1 VYRNSYTETWGFN
14 GVNKLDAFKMW
25 VINEYSSTLPYYVNE
40 GLVQENIPLKWIV
53 EASLIVHRLSE
64 MPWYTQE
71 QILNETSLTKEE
83 LITLNSIIRE
93 SEFLQEII
101 LHHGLGRKYWNT
113 MIPYVKS
120 GKIDKVINYEY
131 DFPLRLALFPGM
143 SCMYYCGF
151 CGRNQSVAYDPKK
164 VLKSGADRYKDIISS
179 LPKNSTISI
188 SGGLEPLTNFKLGEI
203 ISHAKSLGHRV
214 PLITNAHMLTPKYLE
229 SQPGIWDLDSLRVSL
244 YGTDQESTYFVTR
257 HKKAYKLVKDNII
270 EFLKERN
277 RKKSN
282 VKLGINYII
291 IPENIDTIL
300 PLLDYIIDV
309 NSKVDGQGVDFLTIR
324 EDFGSVTD
332 ISDDTDK
339 NVEGRKYHLDGFLSE
354 EQRTELID
362 IFKEF
367 NDRREKECS
376 NLHVDFGYAMVAL
389 GEGVLGKPLARVN
402 GTQMRKSGFPQLS
415 VAVDSAGDVFL
426 YREAGFLDR
435 PGNDK
440 FIAGRVTDEK
450 TLESVLRNFIE
461 SKEIAD
467 LSVDDSRFMDSY
479 DHLITLLVNQAEQDK
494 NFRIPFERGP
504 VKVRSSSLN
513 ELNVKLSNNWYRDE
527 KD

>member
-1 VYRNSYTETWGFN
+1 MTKDFQNWLYG
-14 GVNKLDAFKMW
+14 
-25 VINEYSSTLPYYVNE
+25 EYSDNVPNE
-40 GLVQENIPLKWIV
+40 IIEIFKNENIPERWLTPATK
-53 EASLIVHRLSE
+53 IVHRLSE

-71 QILNETSLTKEE
+71 KLSEETLLTKAE
-83 LITLNSIIRE
+83 LITLNSFIRH
-93 SEFLQEII
+93 SDFLQEMMV
-101 LHHGLGRKYWNT
+101 HNGLGRKYWNT
-113 MIPYVKS
+113 IIPYVKS
-120 GKIDKVINYEY
+120 GKINKVINYEY

-151 CGRNQSVAYDPKK
+151 CGRNQSAAYDPKK

-179 LPKNSTISI
+179 LPTNSTISI

-203 ISHAKSLGHRV
+203 ITHAKSLGHRV

-257 HKKAYKLVKDNII
+257 HKKAYRLVKDNII

-291 IPENIDTIL
+291 IPENIDTII
-300 PLLDYIIDV
+300 PLLEYIVDV

-332 ISDDTDK
+332 ISDDADK

-354 EQRTELID
+354 EQRTKLID

-367 NDRREKECS
+367 NDRKDKECPE
-376 NLHVDFGYAMVAL
+376 LHVDFGYAMVAL

-415 VAVDSAGDVFL
+415 VAIDSAGDVFL

-440 FIAGRVTDEK
+440 FIAGRISDDE
-450 TLESVLRNFIE
+450 TLESVLKGFVDD
-461 SKEIAD
+461 KETAD
-467 LSVDDSRFMDSY
+467 LVIDDSRFMDSY
-479 DHLITLLVNQAEQDK
+479 DHLITLLVNQAEEDK
-494 NFRIPFERGP
+494 NFRIPFEKGP
-504 VKVRSSSLN
+504 VKVRSSNIN
-513 ELNVKLSNNWYRDE
+513 ELNVQLSNNWYRDE
-527 KD
+527 KN

>member
-1 VYRNSYTETWGFN
+1 M
-14 GVNKLDAFKMW
+14 KLDD
-25 VINEYSSTLPYYVNE
+25 TLKKWLYNTYTD
-40 GLVQENIPLKWIV
+40 NIPDKLSLLLKEQGVPNEWILPSTV
-53 EASLIVHRLSE
+53 IIHRLSN

-71 QILNETSLTKEE
+71 QILNEISLTKEE
-83 LITLNSIIRE
+83 LINLNYLIRE
-93 SEFLQEII
+93 SEFLQNII
-101 LHHGLGRKYWNT
+101 VHRGLGRKYWNT

-120 GKIDKVINYEY
+120 GKIEKVINYEY

-151 CGRNQSVAYDPKK
+151 CGRNQNAAYDPKK
-164 VLKSGADRYKDIISS
+164 VLKSGVSTYKDIISS
-179 LPKNSTISI
+179 LPNNSTISI

-300 PLLDYIIDV
+300 PLLDYIIDI
-309 NSKVDGQGVDFLTIR
+309 NSKVSNGEGVDFLTIR

-332 ISDDTDK
+332 ISDDADK
-339 NVEGRKYHLDGFLSE
+339 NIEGRKYHLDGFLSE
-354 EQRTELID
+354 EQRIKLID

-376 NLHVDFGYAMVAL
+376 KLHVDFGYAMVAL

-402 GTQMRKSGFPQLS
+402 GIQMRKSGFPQLS

-435 PGNDK
+435 PGNKK
-440 FIAGRVTDEK
+440 FIAGRITNGE
-450 TLESVLRNFIE
+450 TLESVLKNFIE
-461 SKEIAD
+461 SKETAD
-467 LSVDDSRFMDSY
+467 LAVYDSRFMDSY
-479 DHLITLLVNQAEQDK
+479 DHLITLLVNQAEQDMD
-494 NFRIPFERGP
+494 FGIPFEHGP
-504 VKVRSSSLN
+504 VKVRCSN
-513 ELNVKLSNNWYRDE
+513 IEELNVELSNNWYRDE
-527 KD
+527 KN

>member
-1 VYRNSYTETWGFN
+1 MSRNLQIFQSWLH
-14 GVNKLDAFKMW
+14 K
-25 VINEYSSTLPYYVNE
+25 EYSDEVPNDIINVIESEGIPKRWTLATSR
-40 GLVQENIPLKWIV
+40 II
-53 EASLIVHRLSE
+53 HRLSE

-71 QILNETSLTKEE
+71 QILNEISLTKDE
-83 LITLNSIIRE
+83 LITLNSSIRE
-93 SEFLQEII
+93 SEFLQDII
-101 LHHGLGRKYWNT
+101 LYHGLGRKYWNT

-151 CGRNQSVAYDPKK
+151 CGRNQSAAYDSKK

-203 ISHAKSLGHRV
+203 
-214 PLITNAHMLTPKYLE
+214 KYLE

-332 ISDDTDK
+332 ISDDADK

-367 NDRREKECS
+367 NDRIEKECS

-504 VKVRSSSLN
+504 VKVRSSSSN

-527 KD
+527 KN

>member
-1 VYRNSYTETWGFN
+1 MKIFKQWLCQSYQDDVPKEIIKIFG
-14 GVNKLDAFKMW
+14 
-25 VINEYSSTLPYYVNE
+25 S
-40 GLVQENIPLKWIV
+40 ENIPERWIIQ
-53 EASLIVHRLSE
+53 ATKIVHRLSE

-71 QILNETSLTKEE
+71 QLLKETSLTKAE
-83 LITLNSIIRE
+83 LITLNSFIRY
-93 SEFLQEII
+93 SDFLQEMI
-101 LHHGLGRKYWNT
+101 LHNGLGRKYWNT
-113 MIPYVKS
+113 IIPYVKS
-120 GKIDKVINYEY
+120 GKVDKVINYEY

-151 CGRNQSVAYDPKK
+151 CVRNQSAAYDPKK

-188 SGGLEPLTNFKLGEI
+188 SGGLEPLINFNLGEI
-203 ISHAKSLGHRV
+203 ITHAKSLGHRV

-257 HKKAYKLVKDNII
+257 HKKAYRLVKDNII
-270 EFLKERN
+270 KFLKERN
-277 RKKSN
+277 RKKSD

-291 IPENIDTIL
+291 IPENIDTII
-300 PLLDYIIDV
+300 PLLEYIVDV

-332 ISDDTDK
+332 ISDDADK

-354 EQRTELID
+354 KQRKKLID

-367 NDRREKECS
+367 NERRQKECR

-389 GEGVLGKPLARVN
+389 GEGILGKPLARVN
-402 GTQMRKSGFPQLS
+402 GVQMRKSGFPQLS
-415 VAVDSAGDVFL
+415 VAIDSAGDVFL

-435 PGNDK
+435 PGNKK
-440 FIAGRVTDEK
+440 FIAGRITEGQ
-450 TLESVLRNFIE
+450 TLESILKQFVEN
-461 SKEIAD
+461 KETAD
-467 LSVDDSRFMDSY
+467 LVVDDSRFMDSY
-479 DHLITLLVNQAEQDK
+479 DHLITLLVNQAEDDK
-494 NFRIPFERGP
+494 NFRIPFEKGP
-504 VKVRSSSLN
+504 IKVRSSN
-513 ELNVKLSNNWYRDE
+513 FNDLNVQLSNNWYRDE
-527 KD
+527 KN